1 MYISK
6 SRFINWT
13 RCPMYF
19 PMELKHNPT
28 GKDDIDAERER
39 REEIL
44 KELADGMNE
53 STMESAESTEE
64 DDEKFDATPSPE
76 LEALLPYYNQ
86 VEDEALKVA
95 KKYFDGK
102 FQNQKLFEYELHGHT
117 YRCYVDIYNENEK
130 EINIIEVKATTNKKY
145 SYWKDKDGKNQGL
158 FFSDAYRNTKDKIKN
173 TYHLFVKDGN
183 IWRLNTAD
191 SQVNEYATNNFEQK
205 KNSLLDRYNKVGKY
219 PHDLA
224 FQRFVIENALRQA
237 NDNRPVNY
245 YLAVLNSEY
254 VYNGTVDENGKCLYH
269 DINGQEIVTFLD
281 LNETTEAYQ
290 KKILEE
296 IAYLESYISTPHDVN
311 NKVDVGK
318 HCAWGENTECL
329 FYKHCFENLR
339 NVPETNR
346 ANNYVYCQ
354 GKFKEGNIENKYQLV
369 NEGYWKFDDVPMAW
383 LVKENHIIQRD
394 CYDNGTEYVD
404 KEKMQYWFD
413 QLEYPIYHFD
423 FEGFP
428 CPLPRFNG
436 ESPYRQSVFEFSLHI
451 ERTEGICDKE
461 KDNFIFLNKECFD
474 DERKALAEAIIDHFE
489 FNEDG
494 TLKGTML
501 AQFTTYE
508 KSRLEELAAIY
519 PEYSDKLLAIRDKS
533 ADLLHLLRN
542 NEMYEKM
549 YEKKCEKKYGKTY
562 EELKKE
568 MKKELKNEMKNAEVI
583 NYYHKDLSGSYSIKK
598 TLPVL
603 VPSLTY
609 KGMDVGNG
617 VQAYIAYIN
626 YDSYQPTFNTL
637 KTKTERREALKRYC
651 QQDTWA
657 MVEILRAVREKIK

>member
-19 PMELKHNPT
+19 AMELKHNPM
-28 GKDDIDAERER
+28 GKDDIDAECER

-44 KELADGMNE
+44 GELAE
-53 STMESAESTEE
+53 SIKESAMESAEFSEE
-64 DDEKFDATPSPE
+64 NDENFDTTPSPE

-311 NKVDVGK
+311 NKVNVGK

-329 FYKHCFENLR
+329 FYEHCFEKLR
-339 NVPETNR
+339 EVPKTNR

-354 GKFKEGNIENKYQLV
+354 GKFREGNIENKYQLV
-369 NEGYWKFDDVPMAW
+369 NEGYWTFDDVPMDW
-383 LVKENHIIQRD
+383 LVKENHKIQRD
-394 CYDNGTEYVD
+394 CYDNGAEHVD
-404 KEKMQYWFD
+404 KEKIQYWFD

-428 CPLPRFNG
+428 CPLPRFKG
-436 ESPYRQSVFEFSLHI
+436 ERPYAQSVFEFSLHI
-451 ERTEGICDKE
+451 EREPGICDKE
-461 KDNFIFLNKECFD
+461 KDNFIFLNEECYD
-474 DERKALAEAIIDHFE
+474 DERKALAKAIIDHFE

-508 KSRLEELAAIY
+508 KGRLEELANLY
-519 PEYSDKLLAIRDKS
+519 PEYSKKLLAIRDKT

-542 NEMYEKM
+542 NKEMYEEM
-549 YEKKCEKKYGKTY
+549 YKKEYENKYGKPY
-562 EELKKE
+562 EDIIMEMPKDIKKKMKAE
-568 MKKELKNEMKNAEVI
+568 MKKAGEII
-583 NYYHKDLSGSYSIKK
+583 NYYHKDLGGSYSIK
-598 TLPVL
+598 
-603 VPSLTY
+603 
-609 KGMDVGNG
+609 
-617 VQAYIAYIN
+617 
-626 YDSYQPTFNTL
+626 
-637 KTKTERREALKRYC
+637 
-651 QQDTWA
+651 
-657 MVEILRAVREKIK
+657 